1 MKKTKKEDSQY
12 KWVLTVFVTAVVL
25 SAVLSLVSE
34 SILDSTDIAVA
45 VLTLTLF
52 IGLGIV
58 FDVIGVAA
66 TAADPKPFHSMA
78 AHRERGHSSYCE
90 MQAGCPASVTMWWGT
105 SAALY
110 PAPPAQ

>member
-66 TAADPKPFHSMA
+66 TALHGGPSGKG
-78 AHRERGHSSYCE
+78 RKG
-90 MQAGCPASVTMWWGT
+90 GT
-105 SAALY
+105 LLTAKCKQGVQRL
-110 PAPPAQ
+110 